1 MTTCKARVARMTVQP
16 YIQGRRLVV
25 AIDPGD
31 LISIREERT
40 QRWYS
45 MPISAVYIHMVKK
58 GVEYDRAQKQKE
70 RQLKNI

>member
-1 MTTCKARVARMTVQP
+1 MTVCKNRVARMTVQP
-16 YIQGRRLVV
+16 YIQGRRLVA

-45 MPISAVYIHMVKK
+45 MPIAAIYTYMVKK
-58 GVEYDRAQKQKE
+58 GVEFARAQKQKE
-70 RQLKNI
+70 KQLKYM